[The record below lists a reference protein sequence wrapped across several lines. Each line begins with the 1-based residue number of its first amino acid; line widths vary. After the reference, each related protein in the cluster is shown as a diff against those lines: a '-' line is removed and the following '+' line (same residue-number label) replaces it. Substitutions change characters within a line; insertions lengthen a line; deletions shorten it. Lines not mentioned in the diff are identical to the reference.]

1 MADYSIYT
9 NYVNEILQTGDLSS
23 FKSNPNYTYVLEH
36 VSYEQGLQYYECIKQ
51 STNISENSI
60 RVFAGMN
67 DAIGSPTQYKYGS
80 ITLSPTCLRYIW
92 QSHLILTH
100 FANKSNNQPID
111 IVEIGGGYGGL
122 CLAIHTLSKYYP
134 VNIHSYTIIDLD
146 APRRLQKLYLSH
158 FNLTYPIDFVD
169 ASTYGEEIAKQG
181 LFLISN
187 YCFSE
192 LDSVFQAKYI
202 NHLFHKVS
210 HGFIAWNHI
219 PLYDFGFAFEDIN
232 EVPNTGGKY
241 NRYVFF

>member
-1 MADYSIYT
+1 MADYTTYT

-23 FKSNPNYTYVLEH
+23 FKSNPNYTYMLEH
-36 VSYEQGLQYYECIKQ
+36 VSYEQGLQYYECIKKQ
-51 STNISENSI
+51 TTISENNI

-67 DAIGSPTQYKYGS
+67 DALGSPTKYTYGS

-100 FANKSNNQPID
+100 FANKANNEPID

-122 CLAIHTLSKYYP
+122 CLAIHTFSKYYP
-134 VNIHSYTIIDLD
+134 ITIRSYTIIDLD
-146 APRRLQKLYLSH
+146 APRRLQTLYLSN
-158 FNLTYPIDFVD
+158 FNLTYPINFVD
-169 ASTYGEEIAKQG
+169 AATYGETITKQNN
-181 LFLISN
+181 FLISN

-192 LDSVFQAKYI
+192 IDSIYQSKYI
-202 NHLFHKVS
+202 YYLFPKIT

-219 PLYDFGFAFEDIN
+219 PLYDFGFPFIDTN

-241 NRYVFF
+241 NRYVYF